1 MSVLDRYKL
10 VVKDK
15 HGKVIQIH
23 EVYRNDITRKMMTEL
38 DAGYR
43 VTVTPLYGKS

>member
-15 HGKVIQIH
+15 NGKVIQIH
-23 EVYRNDITRKMMTEL
+23 EVYRNDITRKMMPEL
-38 DAGYR
+38 DSGHR
-43 VTVTPLYGKS
+43 VTVTQLKED